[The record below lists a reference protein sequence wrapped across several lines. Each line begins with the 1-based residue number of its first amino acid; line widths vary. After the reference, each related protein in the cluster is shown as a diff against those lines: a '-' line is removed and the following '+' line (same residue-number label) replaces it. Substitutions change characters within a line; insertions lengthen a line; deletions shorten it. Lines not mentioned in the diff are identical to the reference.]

1 MLQTLSDMKDK
12 EIERLVK
19 DTNEEIEKIG
29 NDFRTTM
36 RLLGATPD
44 NQNPSWIQKSLMI
57 YPELF
62 RDDYA
67 RQILKQTKKSLVK
80 QARAGRL
87 RVNGYYC
94 FMVNDPYAICE
105 HWFLGIKNPQG
116 LLKENECYNKIFRNN
131 DELACLRSP
140 HLYREWVIKV
150 NKRNEE
156 LDKWFGETKCI
167 YFGCN
172 TLSSKVLQNDNDG
185 DMSLIVKNDLL
196 TRIAKRNIQN
206 IVPLAYNLR
215 KAKPSII
222 NNEVLYNG
230 MIKAYTSGNI
240 GPISNNLSKIF
251 NSGKEITQKE
261 LDCAKRLTY
270 WNNAVIDTSKT
281 NWLPTFPDYIKQ
293 EIKTYTKAKVPHF
306 FIYAKDKTEAQ
317 VEPINN
323 SVMNR
328 ISSAIAS
335 SRVKYSKSIGKLD
348 YRMLMNN
355 SFNLNIASDNP
366 IVNSYN
372 YWNKHQFLFNTQ
384 DENHV
389 NQEDMYI
396 FQKIR
401 ENIIADSGEDINYIV
416 NTLVN
421 YLYGVKQATNKKT
434 LWACFGDILYNNLCE
449 NLKDSKD
456 KICPICGKRFQP
468 RQSNQEYCSE
478 ECSKIYRREY
488 LREKQAEFRNKH
500 KK

>member
-1 MLQTLSDMKDK
+1 M
-12 EIERLVK
+12 E
-19 DTNEEIEKIG
+19 
-29 NDFRTTM
+29 
-36 RLLGATPD
+36 
-44 NQNPSWIQKSLMI
+44 
-57 YPELF
+57 
-62 RDDYA
+62 
-67 RQILKQTKKSLVK
+67 
-80 QARAGRL
+80 
-87 RVNGYYC
+87 
-94 FMVNDPYAICE
+94 
-105 HWFLGIKNPQG
+105 
-116 LLKENECYNKIFRNN
+116 
-131 DELACLRSP
+131 
-140 HLYREWVIKV
+140 
-150 NKRNEE
+150 
-156 LDKWFGETKCI
+156 
-167 YFGCN
+167 
-172 TLSSKVLQNDNDG
+172 
-185 DMSLIVKNDLL
+185 
-196 TRIAKRNIQN
+196 N
-206 IVPLAYNLR
+206 IVPLYYEMK
-215 KAKPSII
+215 KAKPAQITS
-222 NNEVLYNG
+222 EVFYNG
-230 MIKAYTSGNI
+230 MVANYTGGNI
-240 GPISNNLSKIF
+240 GIYSNHISKIF
-251 NSGKEITQKE
+251 NNGEEIDKKE
-261 LDCAKRLTY
+261 LNIVKWLCMENNFTIDFAKALYKPTRPKD
-270 WNNAVIDTSKT
+270 IDDIIRS
-281 NWLPTFPDYIKQ
+281 
-293 EIKTYTKAKVPHF
+293 YTKAKVPHF

-328 ISSAIAS
+328 ISSAISS

-355 SFNLNIASDNP
+355 SFNLNIAPNNP

-401 ENIIADSGEDINYIV
+401 ENIIADSGENINYIV